1 MIVKYEEG
9 LHWHY
14 VDNVKEVETQ
24 ILDPRY
30 EAKKYDEMVS
40 NQPEPHSP
48 NYKDPAEYD
57 GNGEKLPERIATSNK
72 AFLFATYDID
82 DLGCNVSSKNLIE
95 TNNIDNLL
103 LIMIIIRLEDRKDFD
118 VIVLVTNQQAYLMND
133 KGQTIERLS

>member
-1 MIVKYEEG
+1 MIVKYKEG

-14 VDNVKEVETQ
+14 LDNVKEAETQ
-24 ILDPRY
+24 ILHPEH
-30 EAKKYDEMVS
+30 EATKYDAMAS
-40 NQPEPHSP
+40 NQPYSAD
-48 NYKDPAEYD
+48 YKDPAEYD

-72 AFLFATYDID
+72 VFLFATYDIA

-95 TNNIDNLL
+95 TNDIYNLPVT
-103 LIMIIIRLEDRKDFD
+103 MIVIRLEDRKDFD